1 MMEKPLSYF
10 EAWIVRDIRDRCLQ
24 TIASQ
29 IAMPAGVLSE
39 TKRRERGGVVEEGTI
54 QTIVMHV
61 TDLVIERFLFEVDQ
75 RIGMGQMRLDLRTT
89 DPESEWVRVDD
100 EVLVFQVYDEW
111 VEKYSAIKEVSDLD
125 GFVKNSPWR

>member
-1 MMEKPLSYF
+1 MEKPLSYF
-10 EAWIVRDIRDRCLQ
+10 EAWVVRDIRDRCLEI
-24 TIASQ
+24 IASQ

-39 TKRRERGGVVEEGTI
+39 KKRRERGGVVEEGTI

-89 DPESEWVRVDD
+89 EPESEWIRVDND
-100 EVLVFQVYDEW
+100 VLVFQVYDEW

-125 GFVKNSPWR
+125 GVVKDSPWR

>member
-1 MMEKPLSYF
+1 MEKPLSYF
-10 EAWIVRDIRDRCLQ
+10 EAWIVQDIRDRCLQ

-39 TKRRERGGVVEEGTI
+39 KKRRERGGVVEEGTI

-89 DPESEWVRVDD
+89 EPESEWIRVDND
-100 EVLVFQVYDEW
+100 VLVFQVYDEW

-125 GFVKNSPWR
+125 GVVKDSPWR

>member
-1 MMEKPLSYF
+1 MEKPLSYF

-111 VEKYSAIKEVSDLD
+111 VEKYSAIKEVPTWTGS
-125 GFVKNSPWR
+125 